1 MGPVFAL
8 SIVCFG
14 RRSVFEKK
22 LGQTTLRIEWPLEV
36 FQVVQPYSIYYF
48 ENTQYEKHL
57 PLLVSA
63 FLLIPRVCK
72 RWSSFRT
79 ENMWKNRLK
88 RDFDLDTKS
97 LRKQPD
103 NTMKLYKKI
112 YSAKREL
119 FRKAHHFGLKPE
131 NLVIQMPCKLSR
143 SFSM

>member
-1 MGPVFAL
+1 MAMVRHPICVAL
-8 SIVCFG
+8 
-14 RRSVFEKK
+14 EKVQMLSK
-22 LGQTTLRIEWPLEV
+22 KKDQENSFHKSYDNPAEKVDSADIRLHTL
-36 FQVVQPYSIYYF
+36 FQYF
-48 ENTQYEKHL
+48 TKE
-57 PLLVSA
+57 S

-72 RWSSFRT
+72 RWSAFRT